1 MKKYGII
8 HEEVLA
14 STELSNTSKLVY
26 SYLSTMADKEGV
38 CYPSQRY
45 IADKLGV
52 TAKTVQRGIKQ
63 LSETGFIQVVKQ
75 KASSN
80 MGAFLSNKYV
90 LVHRRDMKLEPE
102 DTSVRRTSVSPP
114 GDTSV
119 QGGDTSV
126 RGVDIGVP
134 SIGHQSPL
142 PEDTSVPLTI
152 PINNT
157 INSKGP
163 PEVKIVQQEPKPTR
177 TKFEDELD
185 LKRRGAE
192 SQRVLKMADKL
203 GILGKVDKQVRSNL
217 MDTLEHHSPERVMS
231 ALLYATSSTDI
242 DKSHV
247 ALRFFV
253 DPETREDYMLYSRG
267 PNARTELSDTDEGKS
282 QGLG

>member
-1 MKKYGII
+1 MKKYGIV

-14 STELSNTSKLVY
+14 STKLSNTSKLVY
-26 SYLSTMADKEGV
+26 SYLSTMADKDGV
-38 CYPSQRY
+38 CYPSQKY
-45 IADKLGV
+45 IAGKLEIS
-52 TAKTVQRGIKQ
+52 AKTAQRSIKQ

-90 LVHRRDMKLEPE
+90 LVHRRDMKSVPE
-102 DTSVRRTSVSPP
+102 DTSDRRTPMSPG

-119 QGGDTSV
+119 QGGDTS
-126 RGVDIGVP
+126 DL

-142 PEDTSVPLTI
+142 PGDTSVPLTV

-157 INSKGP
+157 INSREQ
-163 PEVKIVQQEPKPTR
+163 PEVKVVPQEQKPIR

-192 SQRVLKMADKL
+192 SQRVLKMAGKL
-203 GILGKVDKQVRSNL
+203 GILGKVDSKVRSNL
-217 MDTLEHHSPERVMS
+217 MHTLTQHSAEQVMS
-231 ALLYATSSTDI
+231 ALLYATSSKDI

-247 ALRFFV
+247 ALSFFV
-253 DPETREDYMLYSRG
+253 DPETRAEYMLYSRG
-267 PNARTELSDTDEGKS
+267 PNARTEFSITDEGKS

>member
-14 STELSNTSKLVY
+14 STELNNTSKLVY
-26 SYLSTMADKEGV
+26 SYLSTMADKDGV
-38 CYPSQRY
+38 CYPSQKY

-52 TAKTVQRGIKQ
+52 TAKTIQRGIKQ
-63 LSETGFIQVVKQ
+63 LSEVGFIQVVKQ

-102 DTSVRRTSVSPP
+102 DTSVRRTPMSPP
-114 GDTSV
+114 EDTSV
-119 QGGDTSV
+119 QGVDTS
-126 RGVDIGVP
+126 VP

-142 PEDTSVPLTI
+142 PWDTSVPLTV

-157 INSKGP
+157 KNNKEP
-163 PEVKIVQQEPKPTR
+163 PEVKVVPQEPKPTR

-217 MDTLEHHSPERVMS
+217 MDTLEHHSAERVMS

-242 DKSHV
+242 DQSHV

-253 DPETREDYMLYSRG
+253 DPETRADYMLYSRG
-267 PNARTELSDTDEGKS
+267 PNARTELSDTDESKS

>member
-26 SYLSTMADKEGV
+26 SYLSTMADKDGV

-45 IADKLGV
+45 IAEKLGIS
-52 TAKTVQRGIKQ
+52 AKTAQRGIRQ
-63 LSETGFIQVVKQ
+63 LSEAGFIQVVKQ

-90 LVHRRDMKLEPE
+90 LVLRRDMKLEPE
-102 DTSVRRTSVSPP
+102 DTSVRRTPMSPT

-119 QGGDTSV
+119 QGVDTS
-126 RGVDIGVP
+126 DP

-142 PEDTSVPLTI
+142 PWDTSVPLTV

-157 INSKGP
+157 KNNREP
-163 PEVKIVQQEPKPTR
+163 PEVKVVPQEPKPTR

-185 LKRRGAE
+185 LRRRGAE

-217 MDTLEHHSPERVMS
+217 MDTLEHHSVERVMS

-253 DPETREDYMLYSRG
+253 DPETRADYMLYSRG
-267 PNARTELSDTDEGKS
+267 PNARTELSDTDESKS

>member
-45 IADKLGV
+45 IAEKLGIS
-52 TAKTVQRGIKQ
+52 AKTAQRGIRQ
-63 LSETGFIQVVKQ
+63 LSEAGFIQVVKQ

-80 MGAFLSNKYV
+80 MGAYLSNKYV
-90 LVHRRDMKLEPE
+90 LVHRRDMKLG
-102 DTSVRRTSVSPP
+102 DTSDLYPQNYGTPVSYG

-119 QGGDTSV
+119 QGGDTS
-126 RGVDIGVP
+126 DL
-134 SIGHQSPL
+134 SIGHQSPKL
-142 PEDTSVPLTI
+142 GDTSVPLTV

-157 INSKGP
+157 KNNREP
-163 PEVKIVQQEPKPTR
+163 PEVKIVPQEPKPAR

-217 MDTLEHHSPERVMS
+217 MDTLEHHSAERIMS

-242 DKSHV
+242 DKSNV

-253 DPETREDYMLYSRG
+253 DPETRADYMLYSRG
-267 PNARTELSDTDEGKS
+267 PNARTELSDTDESKS

>member
-38 CYPSQRY
+38 CYPSQKY
-45 IADKLGV
+45 IADKLGIS
-52 TAKTVQRGIKQ
+52 AKTIQRSIRQ

-102 DTSVRRTSVSPP
+102 DTSDRRTPMSPP

-119 QGGDTSV
+119 QGVDTS
-126 RGVDIGVP
+126 DL

-142 PEDTSVPLTI
+142 PEDTSVPLTV

-157 INSKGP
+157 INSREP
-163 PEVKIVQQEPKPTR
+163 PEVKIVPQEPKPTR

-203 GILGKVDKQVRSNL
+203 GILGKIDKQVRSNL
-217 MDTLEHHSPERVMS
+217 MDTLVDHSAERVMS

-242 DKSHV
+242 DKSNV

-253 DPETREDYMLYSRG
+253 DPETRGDYMLYSRG
-267 PNARTELSDTDEGKS
+267 PNARTELSDTDESKS